1 MTDTSDT
8 PPLSP
13 ALYPDKTGEMRLWVD
28 VRDHNGIT
36 RRHPIDVNLVGL
48 CHLAEDI
55 AKEIRRRVEHA
66 KSMSDAR
73 SAG

>member
-1 MTDTSDT
+1 MTDT

-13 ALYPDKTGEMRLWVD
+13 ALYPDKSGKMCLWVNI
-28 VRDHNGIT
+28 VDHNNIT
-36 RRHPIDVNLVGL
+36 RRHPIELNLLDEVR
-48 CHLAEDI
+48 LAEDF
-55 AKEIRRRVEHA
+55 AKDIRRRVEHA